1 MELKNENEE
10 EEGMDKEERLRDMEV
25 PVSLEYHSAKTLI
38 SG

>member
-25 PVSLEYHSAKTLI
+25 PVSLEYHRVRALI

>member
-10 EEGMDKEERLRDMEV
+10 EEGMDKEERLRDVEV
-25 PVSLEYHSAKTLI
+25 AVSLEYHRVRALI